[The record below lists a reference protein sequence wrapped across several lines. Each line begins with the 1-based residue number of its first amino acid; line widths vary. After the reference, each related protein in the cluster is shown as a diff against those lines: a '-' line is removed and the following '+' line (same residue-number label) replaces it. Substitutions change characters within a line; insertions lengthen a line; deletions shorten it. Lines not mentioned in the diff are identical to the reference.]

1 MIIGITGGSGCG
13 KTTALR
19 AVSDLG
25 GLVLDCDEIY
35 HQLLE
40 SSPSL
45 LCAISNRFA
54 GVVTHGKLD
63 RKALGNVVFHDSEA
77 LLDLNHIA
85 HGAVLEE
92 VQKRL
97 SHWGGPLA
105 AIDAIALFEGGL
117 SPLCQKTVAISAPL
131 ESRVSRLMAREGISR
146 DYALAR
152 IGAQKPDSY
161 FRSLCDDTLENQGTK
176 EEFYQ
181 QALNLFQ
188 RYLQSPSSNESI
200 LL

>member
-13 KTTALR
+13 KTTALM

-40 SSPSL
+40 TSPAL
-45 LCAISNRFA
+45 LDAISRRFS
-54 GVVTHGKLD
+54 GVVNEGRLD
-63 RKALGNVVFHDSEA
+63 RKALGNMVFHDPEA
-77 LLDLNHIA
+77 LLDLNRIA
-85 HGAVLEE
+85 HGAVREE

-97 SHWGGPLA
+97 SSWDGPLA

-117 SPLCQKTVAISAPL
+117 SGLCQKTVAISAPL
-131 ESRVSRLMAREGISR
+131 ESRVCRLIAREGISR

-161 FRSLCDDTLENQGTK
+161 FRSLCDDTLENLGTR

-188 RYLQSPSSNESI
+188 RYLQYPI
-200 LL
+200 V